1 MNPLAGTPF
10 AFWITGMMV
19 WTEMLAKAA
28 QNSHRS

>member
-19 WTEMLAKAA
+19 WTELLAKATQA
-28 QNSHRS
+28 SDQS